1 LALKPKASLLKWG
14 WWLAL
19 HVLLAVAALLT
30 AWPWPIRLAATLTV
44 LGHGAARRP
53 RPSPGLILIGADA
66 HCAVPDW
73 YPGRLAL
80 GPRTVVCPYWIR
92 LDLGTGLEQRDIVLC
107 IDQLRPDEW
116 ARLCG
121 LLDRARRP

>member
-30 AWPWPIRLAATLTV
+30 A
-44 LGHGAARRP
+44 
-53 RPSPGLILIGADA
+53 SPGLILIGADA